1 MASDQA
7 NVFVRLGK
15 WCERDAAAVK
25 TSEKEET
32 SPSWPGDVP
41 NSRGGE
47 FGKMYVVEL
56 ACGEKPQQI
65 LGMM

>member
-1 MASDQA
+1 MGSPGWEDSVNDMQQ
-7 NVFVRLGK
+7 L
-15 WCERDAAAVK
+15 EK